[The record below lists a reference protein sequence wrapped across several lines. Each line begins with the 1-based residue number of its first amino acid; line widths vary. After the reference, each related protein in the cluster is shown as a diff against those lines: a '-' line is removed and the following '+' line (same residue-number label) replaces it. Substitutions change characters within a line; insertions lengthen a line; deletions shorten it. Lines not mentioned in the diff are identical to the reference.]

1 MRYLSFSCTF
11 CVTSVFP
18 ESDSQRFLWWIK
30 YFTRTKISRTII
42 SRELFSMR
50 VQTNLQTME
59 MMSWW
64 RNLFLSF
71 SRSRF
76 SEKLQWKWTSMKTL
90 NVILKKKQT
99 NKQVNSNFP
108 WSVLFYHGND
118 THVQYSR
125 LDSSGQNL
133 ESNGVWSKN
142 ETGSTVESTRVTGSL
157 VIRWNRKCKKY
168 FERGVRSRPMESIGS
183 TGNTSIPME
192 SPEV

>member
-1 MRYLSFSCTF
+1 
-11 CVTSVFP
+11 
-18 ESDSQRFLWWIK
+18 
-30 YFTRTKISRTII
+30 
-42 SRELFSMR
+42 MR

-157 VIRWNRKCKKY
+157 VIR
-168 FERGVRSRPMESIGS
+168 
-183 TGNTSIPME
+183 
-192 SPEV
+192 